1 MQILGTT
8 TTFSAKIKITKI
20 TTIVDRPNYNMSL
33 STTNHSKLQQTKNN
47 LAFLFQQIKKLITNQ
62 TKMICSI
69 KL

>member
-1 MQILGTT
+1 MQILETT

-20 TTIVDRPNYNMSL
+20 TTIVDQPNYMSL